1 MSETIGSR
9 FKKAWN
15 IFFNKDPTSVYRR
28 DWGEAF
34 YSRPDRPRLTG
45 GNERSIITAIYNRI
59 ALDAASIDIRH
70 VVLDDQGRYMQ
81 DKNSPLNDCLTL
93 RANLDQTSRAFVQDL
108 AMSMMDEGCVAAV
121 PVDTNVDPRTG
132 SFDVLSLR
140 TGKVT
145 EWHPAV
151 VKVKVYNERTGKEE
165 EVMVE
170 KSTTGIIENPFYA
183 VMNARNST
191 MQRLVRKLNLLDT
204 VDDKLGSS
212 KLDLI
217 IQLPYV
223 VKGELKKKQAE
234 ERREALEKQLEGSR
248 LGIGYI
254 DGTEK
259 VTQLN
264 RPIENNLLK
273 QVEYLTNL
281 LFSQLGIT
289 QGVLD
294 GSADENTMQNYFSR
308 LVEPIVAAIA
318 DEMKYKFLTKTART
332 QGQSIEYFRDPFRL
346 IPVSQMAEIG
356 DKMRRNEIMTSN
368 EIRQKIG
375 MPPNSDKR
383 ADELANPNLAKS
395 KEAEAALLNGGKP
408 PESEVVR
415 RS

>member
-1 MSETIGSR
+1 
-9 FKKAWN
+9 
-15 IFFNKDPTSVYRR
+15 
-28 DWGEAF
+28 
-34 YSRPDRPRLTG
+34 
-45 GNERSIITAIYNRI
+45 
-59 ALDAASIDIRH
+59 
-70 VVLDDQGRYMQ
+70 
-81 DKNSPLNDCLTL
+81 
-93 RANLDQTSRAFVQDL
+93 
-108 AMSMMDEGCVAAV
+108 MSMMDEGCVAAV
-121 PVDTNVDPRTG
+121 PVDTDVNPSTG

-140 TGKVT
+140 TGKIV
-145 EWHPAV
+145 EWHPSAV
-151 VKVKVYNERTGKEE
+151 KAKLYNERTGREE

-170 KSTTGIIENPFYA
+170 KLTTGIIENPFYA

-191 MQRLVRKLNLLDT
+191 MQRLVRKLNLLDV

-223 VKGELKKKQAE
+223 VKGDLKKKQAE
-234 ERREALEKQLEGSR
+234 ERRQALEKQLEGSK

-289 QGVLD
+289 QGILD
-294 GSADENTMQNYFSR
+294 GSADENTMNNYITR
-308 LVEPIVAAIA
+308 TVEPFAAAIA
-318 DEMKYKFLTKTART
+318 DEMKFKFLTKTART

-375 MPPNSDKR
+375 MKPNEDPR

-395 KEAEAALLNGGKP
+395 KEAEAALLGQSGKP
-408 PESEVVR
+408 QEPPE
-415 RS
+415 

>member
-1 MSETIGSR
+1 MSDSFGSR

-15 IFFNKDPTSVYRR
+15 IFFNKDPTDLYRR

-59 ALDAASIDIRH
+59 ALDVASIDFRH
-70 VVLDDQGRYMQ
+70 VVLDEQGRYMK
-81 DKNSPLNDCLTL
+81 DRNSPLNECLTL
-93 RANLDQTSRAFVQDL
+93 RANLDQTSRAFIQDL
-108 AMSMMDEGCVAAV
+108 TMSMMDEGCVAAV
-121 PVDTNVDPRTG
+121 PVDTNVNPHTG

-140 TGKVT
+140 TGKIV
-145 EWHPAV
+145 EWHPSA
-151 VKVKVYNERTGKEE
+151 VKVKVYNERTGREE

-170 KSTTGIIENPFYA
+170 KLTTGIIENPFYA

-191 MQRLVRKLNLLDT
+191 LQRLIRKLNLLDV

-223 VKGELKKKQAE
+223 VKGDLKKKQAE
-234 ERREALEKQLEGSR
+234 ERRQALEKQLEGSK

-289 QGVLD
+289 QGILD
-294 GSADENTMQNYFSR
+294 HSSDENTMNNYITR
-308 LVEPIVAAIA
+308 TVEPFAAAIA
-318 DEMKYKFLTKTART
+318 DEMKFKFLTKTART

-375 MPPNSDKR
+375 MKPNKDQR

-395 KEAEAALLNGGKP
+395 KEAEAALLGQSGKP
-408 PESEVVR
+408 QEPPE
-415 RS
+415 

>member
-1 MSETIGSR
+1 
-9 FKKAWN
+9 
-15 IFFNKDPTSVYRR
+15 
-28 DWGEAF
+28 
-34 YSRPDRPRLTG
+34 
-45 GNERSIITAIYNRI
+45 
-59 ALDAASIDIRH
+59 
-70 VVLDDQGRYMQ
+70 
-81 DKNSPLNDCLTL
+81 
-93 RANLDQTSRAFVQDL
+93 
-108 AMSMMDEGCVAAV
+108 MDEGCVAAV

-132 SFDVLSLR
+132 AFDVLSLR
-140 TGKVT
+140 AGKVT

-170 KSTTGIIENPFYA
+170 KLTTGIIENPFYA

-234 ERREALEKQLEGSR
+234 ERREALEKQMEGSK

-273 QVEYLTNL
+273 QVEYLTTL
-281 LFSQLGIT
+281 LLSQLGIT

-308 LVEPIVAAIA
+308 TVEPIVAAIA
-318 DEMKYKFLTKTART
+318 DEMKFKFLTKTART

-375 MPPNSDKR
+375 MKPNEDQR

-395 KEAEAALLNGGKP
+395 KEAEAVKYAVDHAGGGGSASNAPLETNCTVSVDVETGKQIVTTDLTA
-408 PESEVVR
+408 EELFSAIEAGKFLAMNITIDEDVIRKIIAVDAQDFDGQFCEFSFTTGDSDDGVIGFLSGKLSAEDNVVFR
-415 RS
+415 QL

>member
-15 IFFNKDPTSVYRR
+15 IFFNKDPTALYRR

-34 YSRPDRPRLTG
+34 YSRPDRRRLTG

-70 VVLDDQGRYMQ
+70 VVLDEQGRYLK
-81 DKNSPLNDCLTL
+81 DRNSPLNDCLTL
-93 RANLDQTSRAFVQDL
+93 RANLDQTSRAFIQDL
-108 AMSMMDEGCVAAV
+108 VMSMLDEGSVAAV
-121 PVDTNVDPRTG
+121 PVDTDVNPRTG

-140 TGKVT
+140 TGKVI
-145 EWHPAV
+145 EWHPAS
-151 VKVKVYNERTGKEE
+151 VKTKVYNERTGKEE

-170 KSTTGIIENPFYA
+170 KETVGLIENPFYA
-183 VMNARNST
+183 VMNERSST

-223 VKGELKKKQAE
+223 VKNDLKKKQAE
-234 ERREALEKQLEGSR
+234 ERRDALEKQLEGSR

-289 QGVLD
+289 QAVLD

-308 LVEPIVAAIA
+308 TVEPIVAAIA

-375 MPPNSDKR
+375 MKPVDDER
-383 ADELANPNLAKS
+383 AEQLANPNLAKS
-395 KEAEAALLNGGKP
+395 KEAEAAMLGQTPENG
-408 PESEVVR
+408 ESP
-415 RS
+415 